1 MLKIAGIVL
10 LALLLVL
17 VGMNFLVVSNVGD
30 RLRALQADVDQLK
43 LGQGSGAAGV
53 AGATGA
59 TGATPG
65 GGAAGPMPF
74 DVETPNAFAGDGAD
88 AQSITLSES
97 PVRQAT
103 VAVTETID
111 PSGARLPVGAN
122 AVVLLP
128 GVPGQVPLGR
138 EAGCVSASGT
148 GAWVLTLEG
157 GTLRIASRGCAYA
170 RPVRARLRGALW
182 R

>member
-43 LGQGSGAAGV
+43 LRQGSGAAGA
-53 AGATGA
+53 AGT
-59 TGATPG
+59 TPG

>member
-43 LGQGSGAAGV
+43 LRQGEGAAG
-53 AGATGA
+53 AA
-59 TGATPG
+59 GATPG

-111 PSGARLPVGAN
+111 PSGARLPAGAN

-138 EAGCVSASGT
+138 EAGCVSASGM
-148 GAWVLTLEG
+148 GAWVLILEG
-157 GTLRIASRGCAYA
+157 GTLRIASRGCTYA